1 MKLPF
6 VNRKKELNFL
16 NEKYSSGSSE
26 LIIIYGRRRVGK
38 TELIKQSLP
47 GSSGKYLY
55 FLGELQKEAQLASLY
70 SRIAG
75 LTLED
80 DFLKNNPLNTW
91 HALFDYLTRHMEK
104 GGFVLVFD
112 ELPYIYRSNSGF
124 ISILQSYWDQK
135 WKDLNV
141 KIILCGSSV
150 SMMQRIALSYES
162 PIYGRRTGQIH
173 LAPLKFMD
181 FRLLFKDWKEED
193 IAGAYS
199 ILGGIPRYAE
209 EFDIRKDISENIKT
223 AFLDKDA
230 FLYKEAKFLLM
241 EELKDFSNYFSIL
254 KAVAFG
260 KNSFNEIS
268 NFSDVPTS
276 KLYAYISRLVEL
288 SILRRD
294 IPVTVS
300 KERSTRT
307 GSYVLQDHFFKF
319 WFRYI
324 YPNSSLIEIGK
335 PEIVYNI
342 IKEDFN
348 NYVGPIFEDISTE
361 LLQSKS
367 PGGDLPLFTKW
378 GKWWHK
384 EKEIDIVALNEKTGD
399 ILFCECKWQNK
410 KMDRSVIEDL
420 IQKSEYVEWKNK
432 ERINHYAVMSKT
444 GFTADAK
451 RFAEKNGVHTFT
463 LSQCFESGFNISRI
477 NGAVYEIHSPSLL
490 WS

>member
-1 MKLPF
+1 MRLPF
-6 VNRKKELNFL
+6 VNRKKELDFL

-38 TELIKQSLP
+38 TELIKQSLHSSP
-47 GSSGKYLY
+47 GKSLY
-55 FLGELQKEAQLASLY
+55 FLGELQKEAQVSALF

-75 LTLED
+75 LTLYD

-91 HALFDYLTRHMEK
+91 HALFDYLTRYIEN

-112 ELPYIYRSNSGF
+112 ELPYIYRSNPGF

-135 WKDLNV
+135 WKDMNV

-173 LAPLKFMD
+173 LDPLKYMD

-199 ILGGIPRYAE
+199 VLGGIPRYAE
-209 EFDIRKDISENIKT
+209 EFDIRKEFSENIKT
-223 AFLDKDA
+223 AFLDNDA

-268 NFSDVPTS
+268 NFSGVPTS
-276 KLYAYISRLVEL
+276 KLYVYISRLVEL

-335 PEIVYNI
+335 PEIVYDI

-348 NYVGPIFEDISTE
+348 NYMGPIFEDISTDI
-361 LLQSKS
+361 LQSKS
-367 PGGDLPLFTKW
+367 PSGDLPLFTKW

-384 EKEIDIVALNEKTGD
+384 EEEIDIVALNENTGD
-399 ILFCECKWQNK
+399 ILFCECKWQSK
-410 KMDRSVIEDL
+410 KTDRSVMEDL
-420 IQKSEYVEWKNK
+420 IQKSEHVEWKNK
-432 ERINHYAVMSKT
+432 ERINHYAVVSKT
-444 GFTADAK
+444 GFTSDAK
-451 RFAEKNGVHTFT
+451 RFAEKNGVNTFT
-463 LSQCFESGFNISRI
+463 LSQFFETR
-477 NGAVYEIHSPSLL
+477 EIL
-490 WS
+490 